1 MRIFMSP
8 NSPNNERE
16 QPGPVL
22 AGIETDELGLAG
34 YLLRLSD
41 QADRLQ
47 MRLDGLAANV
57 QTNGEH
63 VAALTRHMAD
73 PSAMQRL
80 DERLAEVA
88 VGLDTGQ
95 ERMDDLARQVE
106 ALSGTVTKLAR
117 TQFKS
122 NTLTENKDQQV
133 TSALATLQDIIAR
146 GEEAGRANITQ
157 GNARLA
163 ELRAS
168 ARSELAVE
176 LLPGVDGLEMA
187 LESGQTM
194 LARQRQ
200 KLLAA
205 AESAQ
210 ASAGSEPPRRGTWQ
224 RLREAF
230 LGDPLLPQP
239 VATIERS
246 PAEEPENLAA
256 LEGWL
261 HGLEL
266 VHERFMSLLAL
277 EGIQPIEA
285 QGQAFDPRMHNA
297 VQAEE
302 RADMRPGTVVQVLRQ
317 GYRLRER
324 VLRYAEVVVTRAP
337 RAAADAAQRLAVEE
351 LRTSEDELPGTRP
364 LAAHEEQE
372 S

>member
-1 MRIFMSP
+1 MSP
-8 NSPNNERE
+8 NSPNNERDR
-16 QPGPVL
+16 PGPL
-22 AGIETDELGLAG
+22 LPAIESDEVGLAG

-47 MRLDGLAANV
+47 MRFDGLAANV
-57 QTNGEH
+57 QASGEQ
-63 VAALTRHMAD
+63 VAALTRYMAD
-73 PSAMQRL
+73 PSATQRL

-88 VGLDTGQ
+88 VGLEAGQ
-95 ERMDDLARQVE
+95 ERVDDLARQVE
-106 ALSGTVTKLAR
+106 VLNGTVTKLAR

-146 GEEAGRANITQ
+146 REEAGRANITQ

-187 LESGQTM
+187 LESGQAM

-205 AESAQ
+205 AEPAQ
-210 ASAGSEPPRRGTWQ
+210 AGASSESPLRGTWQ
-224 RLREAF
+224 RLRQAF

-239 VATIERS
+239 IPNIKRP
-246 PAEEPENLAA
+246 PAEEAESLAA

-266 VHERFMSLLAL
+266 VQERFMSLLAL
-277 EGIQPIEA
+277 EGIRPIEA

-302 RADMRPGTVVQVLRQ
+302 RADVRPGTVVRVLRQ

-337 RAAADAAQRLAVEE
+337 RAAAGVAQGPAVEE
-351 LRTSEDELPGTRP
+351 TRTSEDELPGAGP
-364 LAAHEEQE
+364 LPAHEEQE